1 MYSNQHVTGGN
12 LKFVLDDKTNTSGL
26 YYCVEMISETECYA
40 YTFAK
45 ADLATAGG
53 STVEIPVY
61 KTILKKDTKWEAT
74 TSYLGYAKTISLSA
88 LGIQGGSQADI
99 YYTVDVTTWHT

>member
-1 MYSNQHVTGGN
+1 M
-12 LKFVLDDKTNTSGL
+12 
-26 YYCVEMISETECYA
+26 
-40 YTFAK
+40 
-45 ADLATAGG
+45 
-53 STVEIPVY
+53 Y